1 LQCQTG
7 SFRRGG
13 RELLPRSFGHAVR
26 RADLILPDR
35 STALLSPHRSE
46 LGHSLTRTLMQAFG
60 SLGARV
66 SQYNSHRPTKR
77 QPVQP
82 NSL

>member
-1 LQCQTG
+1 MSNWLVSSRWAG
-7 SFRRGG
+7 AFA
-13 RELLPRSFGHAVR
+13 PIFGHAGH

-46 LGHSLTRTLMQAFG
+46 LGHSLTRTLMQVFG

-66 SQYNSHRPTKR
+66 SQYNSYRSTKR
-77 QPVQP
+77 QPV
-82 NSL
+82 